1 MQIFGDMMGA
11 SIIMPR
17 FIIVILLS
25 PILIFQKSE
34 DWETSPGIDMT
45 TERAF
50 FSMVSTKNS
59 LFAIGGY
66 NKNGFLKSI
75 GIV

>member
-1 MQIFGDMMGA
+1 ME
-11 SIIMPR
+11 
-17 FIIVILLS
+17 

-50 FSMVSTKNS
+50 FSMVSTKQS